1 MKLIFLKRAPL
12 ALAAMFVL
20 TGMVA
25 CEDDD
30 DVTGPDTP
38 AAIAATT
45 PAPPASAQVATAV
58 QGPSVTVTDADGGP
72 AVGVLVNFDVT
83 GGGGALQYPVAST
96 NDQGVASAGFW
107 QIGPTVGANT
117 ATAEVTGLPPV
128 SFSVTSTPGPASRI
142 SFSAGNAQEAPPN
155 TALPTPLSVRLTDA
169 GGNPKPGETVTFT
182 VTSGGGSIAGPSA
195 VTNAQGIATSGT
207 WTIGNCRGQTVRA
220 TSGSLNINFSAVA
233 TGQPTMSTGGATAG
247 SLDPTDCNI
256 DGAFADEYAVTT
268 GAEAVNITLTAATF
282 DALLNVAND
291 AATLQIATNDN
302 STGTNSAVKLLAA
315 ATTKTVTATS
325 AVDGQTG
332 PYTLSVT
339 ATSTDQTGCT
349 VTYIEVGV
357 TTDQVLSPSDCGTN
371 DNDVAGDQFL
381 VWIAAGE
388 TLRFSQTSNP
398 LDSQLELYSPTGT
411 LLVARDAAGVS
422 AASPEVFNFTAPSA
436 GFYKINA
443 TSYCLVFD
451 DVYQANCDYGAYTLS
466 VSRP

>member
-1 MKLIFLKRAPL
+1 MKLIFLKRALL

-45 PAPPASAQVATAV
+45 PAPPATAQVATAV

-142 SFSAGNAQEAPPN
+142 SFSAGNAQEAAPN
-155 TALPTPLSVRLTDA
+155 TALPTPLAIRLTDA

-182 VTSGGGSIAGPSA
+182 VTSGGGSITGGTATS
-195 VTNAQGIATSGT
+195 NAQGIATSGT

-220 TSGSLNINFSAVA
+220 TSGSLNITFTAAA
-233 TGQPTMSTGGATAG
+233 TGQPAIATGGTTAG
-247 SLDPTDCNI
+247 TLDTTDCNI
-256 DGAFADEYAVTT
+256 DGAYADEYALTT
-268 GAEAVNITLTAATF
+268 AAEAVNITLTAATF
-282 DALLNVAND
+282 DALLNVLNA
-291 AATLQIATNDN
+291 AATAPIATNDN
-302 STGTNSAVKLLAA
+302 STGTNSAIKLLSA
-315 ATTKTVTATS
+315 ATTKTLTATT

-339 ATSTDQTGCT
+339 NTTEDVGSCGT
-349 VTYIEVGV
+349 VFIEPGV
-357 TTDQVLSPSDCGTN
+357 TTNQAIATTDCSTHNGTTA
-371 DNDVAGDQFL
+371 DGYMLYIPAGGT
-381 VWIAAGE
+381 VRI
-388 TLRFSQTSNP
+388 SMSSNP
-398 LDSQLELYSPTGT
+398 VDALIELYSPAGE
-411 LLVARDAAGVS
+411 LLAQRDALGVS
-422 AASPEVFNFTAPSA
+422 ASSEVLTFTASTA
-436 GFYKINA
+436 GYYKVVA
-443 TSYCLVFD
+443 AAYGLVFD
-451 DVYQANCDYGAYTLS
+451 DEYGAEYGAYVLN
-466 VSRP
+466 VVIP